1 MLFRTPEME
10 ENPLWVSIHRRSP
23 GQNLTGGIGALSH
36 RRRYAGMAGTVNFSR
51 IATNPSFA
59 KKTAICWNWSA
70 TFT

>member
-36 RRRYAGMAGTVNFSR
+36 RRRYPGGFEGPKGVM
-51 IATNPSFA
+51 PE
-59 KKTAICWNWSA
+59 SA
-70 TFT
+70 SVWG